1 MKFLLKVSQGID
13 AINGWVARVILLVTL
28 AMVFLGAYNA
38 LTRVVDRELGT
49 RLVSNTWLELN
60 WYMFAAVFLLIAG
73 YTLLHNGHV
82 RVDVFYTRMHP
93 RRQAWVN
100 ILGAVLVV
108 IPLSLFVIYV
118 SIPWVAGSIGWFA
131 PGGRWE
137 MSTDPGG
144 LLRWPVRVII
154 LPGFAL
160 LALQALSEAIKNYA
174 FLRGVIPAP
183 RHDTI
188 GKVVV

>member
-1 MKFLLKVSQGID
+1 MKFLLKLSQGID